1 MKNRFRY
8 PVSKIC
14 SFTLIELL
22 VVIAIIAILAGMLL
36 PALNKAR
43 MMAQNINCA
52 SNQKQILLFHH
63 LYADSYK
70 DWAIGTYYNDKRGK
84 YSTGEAAYANFVTM
98 YGKSYGAYKG
108 LGIANW
114 RFGAGQADKVK
125 WKILRCER
133 PVGMAWNISAGGVD
147 FTTYVICDAL
157 SNSGASSEPYKR
169 PLDWIRDRT
178 YGFFKIS
185 SVRSPSVLHYQN
197 CARSYSDNYFRYWH
211 NNQSI
216 IGWVDGHVEG
226 KRLVDIRGYNPAS
239 RQNEGTPYMGSY
251 HDRSHYPCNMRS
263 VKTPRP

>member
-1 MKNRFRY
+1 MKKRFKY
-8 PVSKIC
+8 PVSKIG

-22 VVIAIIAILAGMLL
+22 VVIAIMAILAGMLL

-52 SNQKQILLFHH
+52 TNQKQILLFHYI
-63 LYADSYK
+63 YADSYK
-70 DWAIGTYYNDKRGK
+70 DWAIGESYNANRGK
-84 YSTGEAAYANFVTM
+84 YTTGEAAYANFVTM

-114 RFGAGQADKVK
+114 RYGAGAADKAK

-133 PVGMAWNISAGGVD
+133 PVGMKWVISAGGQD
-147 FTTYVICDAL
+147 FTTYVICNGL
-157 SNSGASSEPYKR
+157 SRAGASTEPYTR
-169 PLDWIRDRT
+169 PSDWIRDTT

-197 CARSYSDNYFRYWH
+197 CARNYSDNYFRYWH

-216 IGWVDGHVEG
+216 IGWVDGHVAG
-226 KRLVDIRGYNPAS
+226 KRLSDFRGFNAAS
-239 RQNEGTPYMGSY
+239 RLDLGTPYMGSN

-263 VKTPRP
+263 VKTPSP